1 MRFSL
6 FRTLKKG
13 IGESAKLV
21 EHNDLINNM
30 LTDTP
35 ENTVQSYR
43 EVFLSLER
51 PDGWE
56 RYK

>member
-6 FRTLKKG
+6 FRTLKSGVGK
-13 IGESAKLV
+13 SVKLV

-30 LTDTP
+30 LTDIP
-35 ENTVQSYR
+35 KNTVQSYC
-43 EVFLSLER
+43 EVFLSLDR